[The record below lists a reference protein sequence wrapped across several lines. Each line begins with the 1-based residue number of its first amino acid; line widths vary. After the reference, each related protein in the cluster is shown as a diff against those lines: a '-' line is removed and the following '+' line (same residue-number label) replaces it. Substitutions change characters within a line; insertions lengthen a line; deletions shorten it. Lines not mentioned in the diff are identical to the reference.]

1 MFQQETEV
9 RMPNI
14 KSAQKRM
21 QLSRKWAAENRTA
34 RSKIRTAIKKV
45 RQAQAAQDAQ
55 AVLGEAVSLLDR
67 AGRKNLIH
75 PNRVARLKRQLQLRV
90 NALAN

>member
-1 MFQQETEV
+1 
-9 RMPNI
+9 MPNI

-21 QLSRKWAAENRTA
+21 ELSRKWASENRTA
-34 RSKIRTAIKKV
+34 RSRIRTAIKKV
-45 RQAQAAQDAQ
+45 RQAGDADG
-55 AVLGEAVSLLDR
+55 AKAGLGEAVSLLDR

-90 NALAN
+90 NALSQS

>member
-1 MFQQETEV
+1 
-9 RMPNI
+9 MPNI

-21 QLSRKWAAENRTA
+21 ELSRKWAADNRTA

-55 AVLGEAVSLLDR
+55 TGLGEAVALLDR

-75 PNRVARLKRQLQLRV
+75 PNRVARLKGQHQRR
-90 NALAN
+90 ANSLSK

>member
-1 MFQQETEV
+1 
-9 RMPNI
+9 MPNI

-21 QLSRKWAAENRTA
+21 VLSRKWAAENRTA

-55 AVLGEAVSLLDR
+55 TGLGEAVALLDR

-75 PNRVARLKRQLQLRV
+75 PNRVARLKGQLQRR
-90 NALAN
+90 ANSLSK